1 VDKIGYSLFGLPWNA
16 QKKVAVLGIAY
27 DSTSELAK
35 GAINFPA
42 SVRLASYGTEWDE
55 EFDASDLG
63 DILPSV
69 SPEKMVEE
77 TKEFLD
83 GLWGKGF
90 RKFFVMGGNH
100 SVTIPVVEFLA
111 EKGLRNYVQF
121 DAHADFRQE
130 WSGTKFSF
138 ACTLKRAGEVAK
150 CSLIGVRSVAEEEK
164 DVFDKVEVLTGK
176 DFDLAKAKKIVGKAD
191 YVSIDMD
198 VFDIPFVT
206 NPEPVYALRLEQVLE
221 SLNGKKM
228 GIDIVEG
235 VPQKLFGDYVGAMGA
250 GIARKALSLLRD

>member
-1 VDKIGYSLFGLPWNA
+1 MNASPVQVDTISYSLFGLPWNA
-16 QKKVAVLGIAY
+16 QKKTAVLGVAY

-35 GAINFPA
+35 GAMGFPA

-55 EFDASDLG
+55 DFDVADLG

-90 RKFFVMGGNH
+90 RKFFIMGGNH
-100 SVTIPVVEFLA
+100 SITIH
-111 EKGLRNYVQF
+111 VQF

-138 ACTLKRAGEVAK
+138 ACTLRRASEVAK

-164 DVFDKVEVLTGK
+164 DVFDKVEVLNGK
-176 DFDLAKAKKIVGKAD
+176 DFDIARARKIVGKAD
-191 YVSIDMD
+191 YVSVDMD

-235 VPQKLFGDYVGAMGA
+235 VPQKIFGDYVGAMGA